1 LSNKDNKEQI
11 SRVAVNIF
19 DQEYVLKGPEP
30 PQYLENLAKLVDR
43 KMKEVQHKNP
53 SLSQFK
59 VAVITALHLADEI
72 AKIKAEYETLIQLI
86 EEEKKV

>member
-43 KMKEVQHKNP
+43 RMKEVLQKNP

-72 AKIKAEYETLIQLI
+72 AKIKAEYESLIQLI

>member
-1 LSNKDNKEQI
+1 MSNKDYKEQI
-11 SRVAVNIF
+11 SRVAVSIF

-43 KMKEVQHKNP
+43 RMKEVLRKNP

-59 VAVITALHLADEI
+59 VAVITALYLADEI
-72 AKIKAEYETLIQLI
+72 AKIKAEYESLIQLI
-86 EEEKKV
+86 EEEKRV

>member
-1 LSNKDNKEQI
+1 MSNKDYKEQI
-11 SRVAVNIF
+11 SRVAVSIF

-43 KMKEVQHKNP
+43 RMKEVLRKNP

-72 AKIKAEYETLIQLI
+72 AKIKAEYESLIQLI
-86 EEEKKV
+86 EEEKRV

>member
-1 LSNKDNKEQI
+1 LSNKDYKEQI
-11 SRVAVNIF
+11 SRVAVSIF

-43 KMKEVQHKNP
+43 RMKEVLHKNP

-72 AKIKAEYETLIQLI
+72 AKIKAEYESLIQLI

>member
-1 LSNKDNKEQI
+1 M

>member
-1 LSNKDNKEQI
+1 MSNKDNKEQI